1 MPVPTVRSRR
11 LAGILRD
18 KRRAAGRTQAEVARH
33 LGRTVRWVSRT
44 ETPAECRPSVGDVR
58 ALLAFYRVTDPAEV
72 DAIAAIAA
80 EVREPGWWHEYD
92 LPSKLATFVALETEA
107 AAGFV
112 WESSLVPGLLQTE
125 AYARAVIS
133 AGPDWL
139 APDRIDALVSAR
151 ARRQKILHR
160 EEPLHLAAIID
171 EAVLRRVVGGRE
183 VMAEQLARVR
193 EAAEAPNVTVRLLLS
208 SAGAHPGQTGP
219 FTILRYGDKD
229 GRDVLYCEN
238 PAGGMY
244 YEDEADVQRA
254 HRAFGRLGSMSLSPA
269 RSIAFIRETGESLSS

>member
-44 ETPAECRPSVGDVR
+44 ETAAECRPSVGDVR

-92 LPSKLATFVALETEA
+92 LPSKLATFIALEAEA
-107 AAGFV
+107 AAKCV
-112 WESSLVPGLLQTE
+112 WEPSLIPGLLQTD
-125 AYARAVIS
+125 AYARAVIT

-139 APDRIDALVSAR
+139 EENRVDALVRAR
-151 ARRQKILHR
+151 AQRQKILHR
-160 EEPLHLAAIID
+160 EDPVQLSVILD
-171 EAVLRRVVGGRE
+171 EAVLRRVVGSPA
-183 VMAEQLARVR
+183 VMAGQLARVC
-193 EAAEAPNVTVRLLLS
+193 EMAEMPNVTVRVLRAA
-208 SAGAHPGQTGP
+208 AGANPGQTGP

-244 YEDEADVQRA
+244 YEDEADVERA
-254 HRAFGRLGSMSLSPA
+254 HRAFGRLGSLALAPG
-269 RSIAFIRETGESLSS
+269 RSVAFIAEIGESLSS